1 MVYNLIIG
9 TQIIVLDEV
18 DSTNDYAK
26 TNFKQLKDGAVIMAK
41 TQTHGRGRL
50 CRNWVSKED
59 GNLYSSFILKDFSWI
74 SVPTHLPILCAVVLR
89 RTFVSVVGS
98 DGAFL
103 LKWPNDVSYGDGKIS
118 GILIESDVGGIVVGF
133 GVNISKAPQVPN
145 KKTSCLAQIL
155 DKKNMP
161 SPQEFLS
168 IFIKLFNKAVVQ
180 YEELG
185 IDAFNEEWE
194 KYCRHLNKKVAIN
207 EGLDDNTPLKEAVF
221 LGLAKDGGAR
231 LKVDGEAK
239 ERVVY
244 YGELVVGERNARNL

>member
-1 MVYNLIIG
+1 MLIG

-18 DSTNDYAK
+18 DSTNDYTK

-59 GNLYSSFILKDFSWI
+59 GNLYSSFVLKDLSWLAF
-74 SVPTHLPILCAVVLR
+74 PTHLPIFCAVVLR
-89 RTFVSVVGS
+89 RTFVNVAGCD
-98 DGAFL
+98 DGFL
-103 LKWPNDVSYGDGKIS
+103 LKWPNDVYYGEGKIS
-118 GILIESDVGGIVVGF
+118 GILIESDVDGVVVGF
-133 GVNISKAPQVPN
+133 GVNISKAPQVTN
-145 KKTSCLAQIL
+145 KKTACLAQIM
-155 DKKNMP
+155 DQKKVP

-168 IFIKLFNKAVVQ
+168 IFIKLFNKAVEQ
-180 YEELG
+180 YTELG
-185 IDAFNEEWE
+185 IGFFNEEWE

-221 LGLAKDGGAR
+221 FGLAKDGGAR
-231 LKVDGEAK
+231 LKVDGEDK